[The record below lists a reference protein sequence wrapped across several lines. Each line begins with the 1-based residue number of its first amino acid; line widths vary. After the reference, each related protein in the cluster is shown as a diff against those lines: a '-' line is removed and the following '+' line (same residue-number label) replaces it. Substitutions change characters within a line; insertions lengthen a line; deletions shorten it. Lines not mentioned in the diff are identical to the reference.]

1 MDSLTKKQ
9 EPSHVMPLL
18 FLHSSVHALS
28 YSFIYS
34 WNNSLLLLF
43 YFSLLPVFFFNTRFS
58 ALFPTL
64 FFARICLLFP
74 EEDEQDM
81 LKWLSY
87 LFMTMMITRSVYTYV
102 CIRATL
108 YSLSFYII
116 MCVCFLTL
124 PNKRASS
131 SSPCASSCI

>member
-18 FLHSSVHALS
+18 LPHSSVRSLS
-28 YSFIYS
+28 LSFTY
-34 WNNSLLLLF
+34 LF
-43 YFSLLPVFFFNTRFS
+43 IHGTILCYFFSTLLPVFFFQYSILNP
-58 ALFPTL
+58 FPTL

-74 EEDEQDM
+74 EEDEQDI
-81 LKWLSY
+81 LTWLSY
-87 LFMTMMITRSVYTYV
+87 LFMRMMITRSVFTYV
-102 CIRATL
+102 YIRATL

-116 MCVCFLTL
+116 MCACFLTL

-131 SSPCASSCI
+131 SPCASSCI